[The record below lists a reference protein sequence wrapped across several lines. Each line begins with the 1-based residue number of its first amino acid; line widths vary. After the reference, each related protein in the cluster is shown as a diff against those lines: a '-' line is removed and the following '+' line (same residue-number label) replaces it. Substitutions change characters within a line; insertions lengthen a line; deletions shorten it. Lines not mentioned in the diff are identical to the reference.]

1 MDVSGERIVPELADA
16 IEGRRRQ
23 LGLSVGQ
30 LARAADLTTE
40 GLRPLRRGEARDYQE
55 RTVLN
60 LCRAL
65 KWTPDSIDRVLRGES
80 PVEDGDA
87 APVGNL
93 EERVKTLEF
102 IERDATWSWK
112 QANALEKRL
121 DALQE
126 AFLRHTHFNPGDG
139 YTDEPE
145 PVNAAETRQERER
158 HDG

>member
-1 MDVSGERIVPELADA
+1 MSGERIVPELADA

-93 EERVKTLEF
+93 EERLAAIEEQLTRLARVPAVLEQLMATLQTLVAA
-102 IERDATWSWK
+102 AT
-112 QANALEKRL
+112 L
-121 DALQE
+121 DRQ
-126 AFLRHTHFNPGDG
+126 GDG
-139 YTDEPE
+139 GEQQSVDAQGGP
-145 PVNAAETRQERER
+145 
-158 HDG
+158 